1 MASKQVSVPKTE
13 TGVEIGLDIRERLLM
28 RRMYPQEADLMTQI
42 ISRDI
47 DKKVEITQKEAESV
61 GLEQFETEL
70 GKSSLKWN
78 ENGEKSKK
86 FRFTNPE
93 VELLKAQVKK
103 LDETKKVT
111 PDMVGLLLKIKDLE
125 KK

>member
-28 RRMYPQEADLMTQI
+28 RRLYPQEADLMTQI

-47 DKKVEITQKEAESV
+47 DKKMEITQKEAKDV
-61 GLEQFETEL
+61 GLTQVESEE
-70 GKSSLKWN
+70 GRSSLKWN
-78 ENGEKSKK
+78 ENGDKSKK
-86 FRFTNPE
+86 FKFTTAE
-93 VELLKAQVKK
+93 LELLKEQIKK

-111 PDMVGLLLKIKDLE
+111 PDMVDLILKIKDLE
-125 KK
+125 

>member
-1 MASKQVSVPKTE
+1 MSQKVNVPKTE

-47 DKKVEITQKEAESV
+47 DKKVEITQKEAESIA
-61 GLEQFETEL
+61 LEQFEAQP
-70 GKSSLKWN
+70 GKPSLKWN
-78 ENGEKSKK
+78 ENGEKKKK
-86 FRFTNPE
+86 FKFTNPE
-93 VELLKAQVKK
+93 IELLKAQVKK

-111 PDMVGLLLKIKDLE
+111 PDMVDLILKIQDL
-125 KK
+125 K